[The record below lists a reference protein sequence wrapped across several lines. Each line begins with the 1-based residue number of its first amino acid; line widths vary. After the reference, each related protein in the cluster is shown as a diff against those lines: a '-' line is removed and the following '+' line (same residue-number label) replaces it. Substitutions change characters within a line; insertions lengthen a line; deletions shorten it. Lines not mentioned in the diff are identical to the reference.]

1 MPKIFWVGAAI
12 HRPLIRLCIMPN
24 SSATIVL
31 SKHDKNQID
40 CLGSWTLNGIHKK
53 NLDESF
59 EKLNRRVESPIV
71 LNAAFITHMDSSGAW
86 QLYQWKK
93 QLAIKRKVQ
102 LIGLNSKHQALFGV
116 IKEAVQQIKPLPA
129 EKTYIGLDLLGKK
142 TIEQWQE
149 LKSYLAFVGK
159 NFISACQTLWHPS
172 QLRVRAILGIVENT
186 GLDALGIIALL
197 SFMIGIVLTY
207 QMGFQLKNFG
217 ATRFIIDLLGLAILR
232 EFSPLLTAIMVAGRS
247 GSAFTAQL
255 GMMKIKEEI
264 DALNTMG
271 VLPRQLLIL
280 PRLWGLLIALPLLT
294 VWADIF
300 GLLGGMAMTH
310 NMLNISYVDF
320 LQRFPKVV
328 SLSSLII
335 GVGKAPV
342 FALIIASTAC
352 FQGLRVSG
360 SADSVGRQTTRSV
373 VQGIFFIIVA
383 DALFSILF
391 SKLNI

>member
-1 MPKIFWVGAAI
+1 MSKSVDASIAI
-12 HRPLIRLCIMPN
+12 
-24 SSATIVL
+24 SAQQ
-31 SKHDKNQID
+31 KNQID
-40 CLGSWTLNGIHKK
+40 CFGAWTLQGIRKK
-53 NLDESF
+53 NLDHAF
-59 EKLNRRVESPIV
+59 KKLNCGTTSPFI
-71 LNAAFITHMDSSGAW
+71 LNAEAITRMDSSGAW

-93 QLAIKRKVQ
+93 QLSKKRNVQ
-102 LIGLNSKHQALFGV
+102 LIGLNKKHLKLFAMIEQA
-116 IKEAVQQIKPLPA
+116 AHQIKPLPHV
-129 EKTYIGLDLLGKK
+129 KTYRGLALLGKK
-142 TIEQWQE
+142 TVESWQE
-149 LKSYLAFVGK
+149 LKSFLRFIGK
-159 NFISACQTLWHPS
+159 NFIAATHTVWHPS
-172 QLRVRAILGIVENT
+172 QLRGRAILSIIENT

-217 ATRFIIDLLGLAILR
+217 ATLFIIDLLGLAILR
-232 EFSPLLTAIMVAGRS
+232 EFAPLLTAIMIAGRS

-264 DALNTMG
+264 DALNTLG
-271 VLPRQLLIL
+271 VLPSQLLIL
-280 PRLWGLLIALPLLT
+280 PRIWGLLVALPLLT

-310 NMLNISYVDF
+310 TMLNISYTDF

-373 VQGIFFIIVA
+373 VQAIFFIILA

-391 SKLNI
+391 SQLNI

>member
-1 MPKIFWVGAAI
+1 MSKSLNAA
-12 HRPLIRLCIMPN
+12 RLI
-24 SSATIVL
+24 SAQ
-31 SKHDKNQID
+31 KKNQID
-40 CLGSWTLNGIHKK
+40 CIGSWTLNDMHKK
-53 NLDESF
+53 NLDRLF
-59 EKLNRRVESPIV
+59 TKLSRNTTSPII
-71 LNAAFITHMDSSGAW
+71 LNAEAITRMDSSGAW

-93 QLAIKRKVQ
+93 QLTKKKKVQ
-102 LIGLNSKHQALFGV
+102 LIGLNKKHQVLFKM
-116 IKEAVQQIKPLPA
+116 IEQAAHQLKPLPYPKSYTGFA
-129 EKTYIGLDLLGKK
+129 LLGKK
-142 TIEQWQE
+142 TIEAWQE
-149 LKSYLAFVGK
+149 LKSFLRFIGK
-159 NFISACQTLWHPS
+159 NFITAWHTLWHPK
-172 QLRVRAILGIVENT
+172 QLRGRAILGIIENT

-217 ATRFIIDLLGLAILR
+217 ATLFIIDLLGLAILR
-232 EFSPLLTAIMVAGRS
+232 EFAPLLTAIMVAGRS

-271 VLPRQLLIL
+271 VLPNQLLIL
-280 PRLWGLLIALPLLT
+280 PRIGGLLIALPLLT

-310 NMLNISYVDF
+310 NMLNISYTDF

-360 SADSVGRQTTRSV
+360 SADSVGKQTTRSV
-373 VQGIFFIIVA
+373 VQAIFFIIVA

>member
-1 MPKIFWVGAAI
+1 MSTSVNASIAI
-12 HRPLIRLCIMPN
+12 
-24 SSATIVL
+24 SAQQ
-31 SKHDKNQID
+31 KNQID
-40 CLGSWTLNGIHKK
+40 CYGAWTLHGIHKK
-53 NLDESF
+53 NLDHAF
-59 EKLNRRVESPIV
+59 KKLNRSTESSFI
-71 LNAAFITHMDSSGAW
+71 LNAEAITRMDSSGAW

-93 QLAIKRKVQ
+93 QLTKKRDVQ
-102 LIGLNSKHQALFGV
+102 LTGLNQKHHALFAM
-116 IKEAVQQIKPLPA
+116 IEEAAKQIKPLPTV
-129 EKTYIGLDLLGKK
+129 KTYTGLALLGKK
-142 TIEQWQE
+142 TIQSWQE
-149 LKSYLAFVGK
+149 FKSYLSFIGK
-159 NFISACQTLWHPS
+159 NFISAWHTIWQPR
-172 QLRVRAILGIVENT
+172 QLRGRAIMSIIENT

-217 ATRFIIDLLGLAILR
+217 AARFIIDLLGLAILR
-232 EFSPLLTAIMVAGRS
+232 EFAPLLTAIMVAGRS

-271 VLPRQLLIL
+271 VLPNQLLIL
-280 PRLWGLLIALPLLT
+280 PRIWGLLIALPLLT
-294 VWADIF
+294 VWSDIF
-300 GLLGGMAMTH
+300 GLLGGIAMTH
-310 NMLNISYVDF
+310 NMLNISYTEF

-373 VQGIFFIIVA
+373 VQAIFFIIVA

-391 SKLNI
+391 SNLNI

>member
-1 MPKIFWVGAAI
+1 MSTSLAASI
-12 HRPLIRLCIMPN
+12 AV
-24 SSATIVL
+24 SAQQT
-31 SKHDKNQID
+31 NQID
-40 CLGSWTLNGIHKK
+40 CFGSWTLQGIHKK
-53 NLDESF
+53 RLDHSF
-59 EKLNRRVESPIV
+59 TTLNRTAESPLI
-71 LNAAFITHMDSSGAW
+71 LNAASITHMDSSGAW

-93 QLAIKRKVQ
+93 QLAKKKDVQ
-102 LIGLNSKHQALFGV
+102 LIGLNKKYRTLFVMIEEAAHQL
-116 IKEAVQQIKPLPA
+116 KPLPHS
-129 EKTYIGLDLLGKK
+129 KNDTGLGLLGKK
-142 TIEQWQE
+142 ACTQWNE
-149 LKSYLAFVGK
+149 LHSFLC
-159 NFISACQTLWHPS
+159 FIGRHCMTALHTVWHPRE
-172 QLRVRAILGIVENT
+172 LRGRAILSIIEHT
-186 GLDALGIIALL
+186 GFNALGIIALL

-217 ATRFIIDLLGLAILR
+217 ATLFIIDLLGLAVLR
-232 EFSPLLTAIMVAGRS
+232 EFAPLLTAIMIAGRS

-271 VLPRQLLIL
+271 VLPSQLLVL
-280 PRLWGLLIALPLLT
+280 PRILGLFIALPLLT

-300 GLLGGMAMTH
+300 ALLGGMAMTH
-310 NMLNISYVDF
+310 SMLNISYTDF

-335 GVGKAPV
+335 GVSKAPV

-360 SADSVGRQTTRSV
+360 SADSVGKQTTRSV
-373 VQGIFFIIVA
+373 VQAIFFIIVA

-391 SKLNI
+391 SHLNI

>member
-1 MPKIFWVGAAI
+1 MSKSVNASIAA
-12 HRPLIRLCIMPN
+12 
-24 SSATIVL
+24 SVQQ
-31 SKHDKNQID
+31 KNQID
-40 CLGSWTLNGIHKK
+40 CFGEWTLQGIYKQHLDRAFKK
-53 NLDESF
+53 LERKS
-59 EKLNRRVESPIV
+59 ESPLI
-71 LNAAFITHMDSSGAW
+71 LNAESITRLDSSGAW
-86 QLYQWKK
+86 QLYQWKN
-93 QLAIKRKVQ
+93 QLTKKREIK
-102 LIGLNSKHQALFGV
+102 LIGLN
-116 IKEAVQQIKPLPA
+116 KEHKLLYTMIEQTAAELKPIP
-129 EKTYIGLDLLGKK
+129 KPISYSGLALLGKK
-142 TIEQWQE
+142 AFEQWQE
-149 LKSYLAFVGK
+149 LKSFLRFIGK
-159 NFISACQTLWHPS
+159 TFMTATQTLSHPK
-172 QLRVRAILGIVENT
+172 QVRGRAIMSIIENT

-217 ATRFIIDLLGLAILR
+217 ATLFIIDLLGLAILR
-232 EFSPLLTAIMVAGRS
+232 EFAPLLTAIMIAGRS

-271 VLPRQLLIL
+271 VLPSQLLIL
-280 PRLWGLLIALPLLT
+280 PRIWGLLIALPLLT
-294 VWADIF
+294 IWADIF

-310 NMLNISYVDF
+310 NMLNISYSDF

-342 FALIIASTAC
+342 FALIIANTAC
-352 FQGLRVSG
+352 FQGFRVSG

>member
-1 MPKIFWVGAAI
+1 MSKSVNASLAV
-12 HRPLIRLCIMPN
+12 
-24 SSATIVL
+24 SAQQ
-31 SKHDKNQID
+31 KNQID
-40 CLGSWTLNGIHKK
+40 CFGAWTLQGIYKQSLDRAFKK
-53 NLDESF
+53 LDRQS
-59 EKLNRRVESPIV
+59 ESPLV
-71 LNAAFITHMDSSGAW
+71 LNAESITRMDSSGAW
-86 QLYQWKK
+86 QLYQWKN
-93 QLAIKRKVQ
+93 QLAKNKEVK
-102 LIGLNSKHQALFGV
+102 LIGLNKEHKLLFTMIEQAAPEL
-116 IKEAVQQIKPLPA
+116 KPLP
-129 EKTYIGLDLLGKK
+129 KPINYSGLALLGKK
-142 TIEQWQE
+142 TFEQWQE
-149 LKSYLAFVGK
+149 LKSFLRFIGKTFVT
-159 NFISACQTLWHPS
+159 AMQTLSHPK
-172 QLRVRAILGIVENT
+172 QVRGRAIMSIIENT

-207 QMGFQLKNFG
+207 QMGFQLKNLG
-217 ATRFIIDLLGLAILR
+217 ATLYIIDLLGLAILR
-232 EFSPLLTAIMVAGRS
+232 EFAPLLTAIMIAGRS

-271 VLPRQLLIL
+271 VLPSQLLIL
-280 PRLWGLLIALPLLT
+280 PRIWGLLIALPLLT

-310 NMLNISYVDF
+310 NMLHISYSDF

-342 FALIIASTAC
+342 FALIIANTAC
-352 FQGLRVSG
+352 LQGFRVSG

>member
-1 MPKIFWVGAAI
+1 MSTSVNASIAI
-12 HRPLIRLCIMPN
+12 
-24 SSATIVL
+24 SAQQ
-31 SKHDKNQID
+31 KNQIN
-40 CLGSWTLNGIHKK
+40 CYGAWTVQGIHKK
-53 NLDESF
+53 NLDHSF
-59 EKLNRRVESPIV
+59 KKLNLSTESSFI
-71 LNAAFITHMDSSGAW
+71 LNAETITRMDSSGAW

-93 QLAIKRKVQ
+93 QLSKKRDVQ
-102 LIGLNSKHQALFGV
+102 LIGLNQKHHALFAM
-116 IKEAVQQIKPLPA
+116 IEEAAKHVKPLPTL
-129 EKTYIGLDLLGKK
+129 KTYTGLALLGKK
-142 TIEQWQE
+142 TIQSWQE
-149 LKSYLAFVGK
+149 FSLYLNFIGK
-159 NFISACQTLWHPS
+159 HFISAWHTILHPR
-172 QLRVRAILGIVENT
+172 QLRGRSIMSIIENT

-232 EFSPLLTAIMVAGRS
+232 EFAPLLTAIMVAGRS
-247 GSAFTAQL
+247 GSSFTAQL

-271 VLPRQLLIL
+271 VLPSQLLIL
-280 PRLWGLLIALPLLT
+280 PRIWGLLIALPLLT

-300 GLLGGMAMTH
+300 GLLGGMAMAH
-310 NMLNISYVDF
+310 NVLNISYIEF

-360 SADSVGRQTTRSV
+360 SADSVGSQTTRSV
-373 VQGIFFIIVA
+373 VQAIFFIIVA

-391 SKLNI
+391 SNLNI

>member
-1 MPKIFWVGAAI
+1 MSKSA
-12 HRPLIRLCIMPN
+12 
-24 SSATIVL
+24 SATIAT
-31 SKHDKNQID
+31 SIQKKNQID
-40 CLGSWTLNGIHKK
+40 CFGSWTLNGIHKK
-53 NLDESF
+53 NLNHAF
-59 EKLNRRVESPIV
+59 KKLNRHTTSPII
-71 LNAAFITHMDSSGAW
+71 LNAESISRMDSSGAW

-93 QLAIKRKVQ
+93 QLSKKTDIQ
-102 LIGLNSKHQALFGV
+102 LIGLNKKHQTLFTM
-116 IKEAVQQIKPLPA
+116 IEQAAHQIKPLPYP
-129 EKTYIGLDLLGKK
+129 KTYTGLALLGKK
-142 TIEQWQE
+142 AVESWQE
-149 LKSYLAFVGK
+149 LKSFLSFIGK
-159 NFISACQTLWHPS
+159 NFISAWQTIWHPS
-172 QLRVRAILGIVENT
+172 QLRGRAILSIIEIT

-217 ATRFIIDLLGLAILR
+217 ATLFIIDLLGLAILR
-232 EFSPLLTAIMVAGRS
+232 EFAPLLTAIMIAGRS

-271 VLPRQLLIL
+271 VLPSQLLIL
-280 PRLWGLLIALPLLT
+280 PRIYGLLIALPLLT

-310 NMLNISYVDF
+310 NMLNISYTDF
-320 LQRFPKVV
+320 LQRFPRVV

-360 SADSVGRQTTRSV
+360 SADSVGKQTTRSV
-373 VQGIFFIIVA
+373 VQASFLLLSPTHCFRFYLA
-383 DALFSILF
+383 S
-391 SKLNI
+391 

>member
-1 MPKIFWVGAAI
+1 MSKSVDASIAI
-12 HRPLIRLCIMPN
+12 SPQQN
-24 SSATIVL
+24 
-31 SKHDKNQID
+31 DQID
-40 CLGSWTLNGIHKK
+40 CFGAWTLQGIHKK
-53 NLDESF
+53 NLDQAF
-59 EKLNRRVESPIV
+59 KKLNRSTASPVI
-71 LNAAFITHMDSSGAW
+71 LNAEAITHMDSSGAW
-86 QLYQWKK
+86 QLYQWKT
-93 QLAIKRKVQ
+93 QLAKKRKVQ
-102 LIGLNSKHQALFGV
+102 LVGLNSKHNVLFEMIEQAA
-116 IKEAVQQIKPLPA
+116 KQIKPLPHV
-129 EKTYIGLDLLGKK
+129 KTYTGLALLGKK
-142 TIEQWQE
+142 TIQSWQE
-149 LKSYLAFVGK
+149 FNSYLSFIGK
-159 NFISACQTLWHPS
+159 NFISAWHTLSQPR
-172 QLRVRAILGIVENT
+172 QLRGRAILSIIENT

-232 EFSPLLTAIMVAGRS
+232 EFAPLLTAIMVAGRS

-271 VLPRQLLIL
+271 VRPSQLLIL
-280 PRLWGLLIALPLLT
+280 PRIWGLLIALPLLT

-310 NMLNISYVDF
+310 NLLNISYTEF

-373 VQGIFFIIVA
+373 VQAIFFIIVA

-391 SKLNI
+391 SNLNI

>member
-1 MPKIFWVGAAI
+1 MTA
-12 HRPLIRLCIMPN
+12 M
-24 SSATIVL
+24 
-31 SKHDKNQID
+31 
-40 CLGSWTLNGIHKK
+40 
-53 NLDESF
+53 
-59 EKLNRRVESPIV
+59 
-71 LNAAFITHMDSSGAW
+71 
-86 QLYQWKK
+86 
-93 QLAIKRKVQ
+93 
-102 LIGLNSKHQALFGV
+102 
-116 IKEAVQQIKPLPA
+116 
-129 EKTYIGLDLLGKK
+129 
-142 TIEQWQE
+142 
-149 LKSYLAFVGK
+149 
-159 NFISACQTLWHPS
+159 QTLSHPK
-172 QLRVRAILGIVENT
+172 QVRGRAIMSIIENT

-207 QMGFQLKNFG
+207 QMGFQLKNLG
-217 ATRFIIDLLGLAILR
+217 AAQYIIDLLGLAILR
-232 EFSPLLTAIMVAGRS
+232 EFAPLLTAIMIAGRS

-264 DALNTMG
+264 DALNTM
-271 VLPRQLLIL
+271 
-280 PRLWGLLIALPLLT
+280 T
-294 VWADIF
+294 VWADNF

-310 NMLNISYVDF
+310 NMLHISYSDF

-342 FALIIASTAC
+342 FALIIANTAC
-352 FQGLRVSG
+352 FQGFRVSG

>member
-1 MPKIFWVGAAI
+1 MSNLVNAS
-12 HRPLIRLCIMPN
+12 LTV
-24 SSATIVL
+24 SAQQ
-31 SKHDKNQID
+31 KNQID
-40 CLGSWTLNGIHKK
+40 CLGAWTLKGIYKK
-53 NLDESF
+53 HLDCAF
-59 EKLNRRVESPIV
+59 KKLDCKSGSSII
-71 LNAAFITHMDSSGAW
+71 LNAESITRMDSSGAW

-93 QLAIKRKVQ
+93 QLAKKRKVK
-102 LIGLNSKHQALFGV
+102 LIGLNKEYQLLFTMIEQAAAEL
-116 IKEAVQQIKPLPA
+116 KPIPQPIS
-129 EKTYIGLDLLGKK
+129 YSGLALLGKK
-142 TIEQWQE
+142 ALDQWQE
-149 LKSYLAFVGK
+149 LKSFLRFIGK
-159 NFISACQTLWHPS
+159 TFITATQTLSHPK
-172 QLRVRAILGIVENT
+172 QVRGRTIMSIIENT

-217 ATRFIIDLLGLAILR
+217 ATLFIIDLLGLAILR
-232 EFSPLLTAIMVAGRS
+232 EFAPLLTAIMIAGRT

-271 VLPRQLLIL
+271 VPPSQLLIL
-280 PRLWGLLIALPLLT
+280 PRIWGLLIALPLLT

-310 NMLNISYVDF
+310 NMLKISYSDF

-342 FALIIASTAC
+342 FALIIANTAC
-352 FQGLRVSG
+352 FQGFRVSG
-360 SADSVGRQTTRSV
+360 NADSVGKQTTRSV

-391 SKLNI
+391 SRLNI